1 MEEGEYMNPNQS
13 KMAQQPMQPFTQQ
26 HNQVYEQLRQALMK
40 LHQQGVPGMDQV
52 LNSLNQQH
60 VKLAGGRGGQA
71 QQPQP
76 APTPQAPQQN
86 GGPMPSNLVSSQ

>member
-1 MEEGEYMNPNQS
+1 MQQ
-13 KMAQQPMQPFTQQ
+13 AQNAVLSPQ
-26 HNQVYEQLRQALMK
+26 HNQIYEQLRQALMG
-40 LHQQGVPGMDQV
+40 LHKQGIPGIDQV
-52 LNSLNQQH
+52 LNTLNQQH